1 MGDRMPVK
9 AAAEKLGISERLV
22 VRYINQKRLK
32 AERFGRSWAI
42 DPTDLA
48 TFAAQPREWGGY
60 RPRKTARQTGKG
72 RK

>member
-1 MGDRMPVK
+1 MGGRIPVK

-42 DPTDLA
+42 DPGDLA

-60 RPRKTARQTGKG
+60 RPRKEARKMGKR